1 MRASCAPTVGSRRTG
16 GLDASLASELPP
28 VSPLRSCD
36 ADRVVSKSDTK
47 VASRSSGLHENRG
60 IMRFRF
66 ARFTPAEPFVSDLD
80 IGPAVGAVSATA
92 RHRFPMH
99 NPAPTAP
106 RHPTSLSRVA
116 GPPAGP
122 IPCCAAGDILCGRVQ
137 SAPGGG
143 IRRRRGL
150 DSGPLTREMPPSGR
164 ESPRP
169 RRMSPSAAR
178 TARTRQ
184 LGPARKGRHRAR
196 LRG

>member
-1 MRASCAPTVGSRRTG
+1 MPDPKPRKRMLGVQIGYKGAGGSIR
-16 GLDASLASELPP
+16 
-28 VSPLRSCD
+28 PLMKPRN
-36 ADRVVSKSDTK
+36 
-47 VASRSSGLHENRG
+47 H
-60 IMRFRF
+60 
-66 ARFTPAEPFVSDLD
+66 
-80 IGPAVGAVSATA
+80 AVSFRPFHSGQVLCIRFGHRA
-92 RHRFPMH
+92 RCRGLSGHR
-99 NPAPTAP
+99 APPLPDAHPDQTRL
-106 RHPTSLSRVA
+106 RHQTYLAWVA
-116 GPPAGP
+116 GPSAGP
-122 IPCCAAGDILCGRVQ
+122 ILCCVAGDIPRGRVQ